1 MQHSLEKIALSWVFT
16 VEQLQKLKHE
26 LLINHF
32 FANTWLEVR
41 RLEKP
46 EEKLV
51 HKLKVESKHTNL
63 VSYYFKIHCCMQQ
76 SVTLLSNL

>member
-41 RLEKP
+41 RLKKS